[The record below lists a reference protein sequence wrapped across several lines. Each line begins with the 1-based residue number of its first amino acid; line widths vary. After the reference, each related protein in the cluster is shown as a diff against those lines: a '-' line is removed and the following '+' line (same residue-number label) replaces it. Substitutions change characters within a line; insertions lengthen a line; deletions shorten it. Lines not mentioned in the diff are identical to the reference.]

1 MKSDKIILKLG
12 KLCLNSLISY
22 ASTNI
27 VKECVNAK
35 PQKENESESME
46 DEKDLFWE
54 CFDEMMED
62 IRQMHRKQDEQGKR
76 LDEIEKKLNISNSHG
91 ETGTDSL
98 EGE

>member
-22 ASTNI
+22 ASSNEE
-27 VKECVNAK
+27 KECVNAK

-54 CFDEMMED
+54 CFDEMIED

-76 LDEIEKKLNISNSHG
+76 LDEIEKKLNICKAHDD
-91 ETGTDSL
+91 TGVDSL